1 VANENDTVEN
11 ADKTVVEPAQA
22 VQIPQSIR
30 NLHSKALAA
39 LERNNTDIAIDIF
52 LRCVEQCPTF
62 TAARRNLRLTEI
74 ARFKAANKQNS
85 LAHRLSSLT
94 GAFQAMKVKALVKT
108 GKLEEALVECEK
120 LLLIDPLNLAFVKLF
135 AETAIQAGHAE
146 DGLMTAE
153 LVREHLPAGNLPVVE
168 LLGKL
173 YFGVKNYRKA
183 REFLERAHRAKP
195 NDAALASMLKNSEAL
210 STLDSG
216 WEEASKDGNYRGA
229 LANKEQ
235 AAKLEQESKMVKTA
249 DDAES
254 LIAEA
259 VKKVEAEPK
268 NVNYYLNL
276 VGLYNQQKRY
286 DEALRTIEKAR
297 ELVGADAELD
307 RRFSSI
313 TIAKFDAE
321 IAAFREAGDAA
332 RAEAKETERNQYV
345 FDELSERVQRYPNDL
360 RLRSELGMQYFQ
372 YKYFDEAIQQFQLAV
387 RSPKDRVQALYH
399 LALCFRAKG
408 LLDMA
413 TMQLEQALESL
424 PTMNAEKMDVMY
436 VLAEIYQEEG
446 KLEDA
451 AKYFKEI
458 YRVDVTFKD
467 ISKKVEGIYAAQKA
481 AGVKPQ

>member
-1 VANENDTVEN
+1 MANENDTVEN
-11 ADKTVVEPAQA
+11 ADKTVVEPAQT

-120 LLLIDPLNLAFVKLF
+120 LLLIDPLNLSFVKLF
-135 AETAIQAGHAE
+135 AETAIQAGHVD

-195 NDAALASMLKNSEAL
+195 NDAAIASMLKNSEAL
-210 STLDSG
+210 GTLDSG
-216 WEEASKDGNYRGA
+216 WDVAAKGGSFRDA
-229 LANKEQ
+229 LADKDA
-235 AAKLEQESKMVKTA
+235 AAKLEQEGKMVMTA

-321 IAAFREAGDAA
+321 IAALREAGDAEGA
-332 RAEAKETERNQYV
+332 TAKETARNQYV
-345 FDELSERVQRYPNDL
+345 FDDIADRVQRYPNDQHL
-360 RLRSELGMQYFQ
+360 RYELGLQYFK
-372 YKYFDEAIQQFQLAV
+372 YEYFDDAIGQFQLAQ
-387 RSPKDRVQALYH
+387 RSPKERVESLYY
-399 LALCFRAKG
+399 LAKCFSQKG
-408 LLDMA
+408 QRDMA
-413 TMQLEQALESL
+413 VMQLETANEQL
-424 PTMNAEKMDVMY
+424 MIMDDLKKKV
-436 VLAEIYQEEG
+436 VFELGSLAE
-446 KLEDA
+446 
-451 AKYFKEI
+451 
-458 YRVDVTFKD
+458 
-467 ISKKVEGIYAAQKA
+467 A
-481 AGVKPQ
+481 AGDIEKAFGYYKDVYGADIGFQDIGARMERIYKLRQSQQG

>member
-1 VANENDTVEN
+1 MANENDTVEN
-11 ADKTVVEPAQA
+11 ADKTVVEPAQT

-94 GAFQAMKVKALVKT
+94 GALQTMKVKALAKA

-120 LLLIDPLNLAFVKLF
+120 LLLIDPLNLSFVKLF
-135 AETAIQAGHAE
+135 AETAIQAGHAD

-195 NDAALASMLKNSEAL
+195 NDAAIASMLKNSEAL

-235 AAKLEQESKMVKTA
+235 SAKLEQESKMVKTA

-321 IAAFREAGDAA
+321 IAALREAGDAEGA
-332 RAEAKETERNQYV
+332 TAKETARNQYV
-345 FDELSERVQRYPNDL
+345 FDDIADRVQRYPNDQHL
-360 RLRSELGMQYFQ
+360 RYELGLQYF
-372 YKYFDEAIQQFQLAV
+372 KYDYLDEAIQQLQIAQKN
-387 RSPKDRVQALYH
+387 PKDRVSALYH
-399 LALCFRAKG
+399 LALCFRKKG

-413 TMQLEQALESL
+413 VSQLEQALEFI
-424 PTMNAEKMDVMY
+424 PGMTNEK
-436 VLAEIYQEEG
+436 LEILYLLGEITLEEG
-446 KLEDA
+446 KLDDA
-451 AKYFKEI
+451 AKHFKEV
-458 YRVDVTFKD
+458 YKVDVTYRD
-467 ISKKVEGIYAAQKA
+467 IGKHIENIYAAQKKA
-481 AGVKPQ
+481 KNG